1 MSRAIVMLIQQ
12 SSQILDTVAPKVKAE
27 ANKKIA
33 EVKQKIPT
41 KESVKQMMMDEIT
54 SRGPELV
61 CSIEVRSRI
70 NFIYNKLKS
79 NATKLQF
86 IIDKSNEKLTKL
98 QETLQKVGE
107 IILIIEGIFAFLN
120 ALVPILQTIAIS
132 AQVGLFLLKGPA
144 ADGDATIKFAN
155 SINKSNAKAEEIKNS
170 IKVFKKKVDKI
181 TKKALIPMGIV
192 LLAIGVVATI
202 KLALT
207 TVIGLI
213 ESFYLKYILM
223 CDVEGDSMEDE
234 DYADAVNDAQ
244 SSLNDALGGE
254 GGLGEEGGEIVI
266 PEDDLL
272 PNTIERIRNA
282 NFQVIQYRI
291 A

>member
-192 LLAIGVVATI
+192 LLAIGVVSTI

-207 TVIGLI
+207 TLIGLI

-234 DYADAVNDAQ
+234 DYADAMNDAQ
-244 SSLNDALGGE
+244 SNLDDALGGE
-254 GGLGEEGGEIVI
+254 SGEIVI

>member
-1 MSRAIVMLIQQ
+1 MSRAIVTLIQQ
-12 SSQILDTVAPKVKAE
+12 SQQILDAMGPKVKAE

-33 EVKQKIPT
+33 EIKQKIPT
-41 KESVKQMMMDEIT
+41 KESVKQMMMDEI
-54 SRGPELV
+54 SSKGPELV
-61 CSIEVRSRI
+61 CSIEVRNRI
-70 NFIYNKLKS
+70 DSIYDKLKS
-79 NATKLQF
+79 KSVKLQF
-86 IIDKSNEKLTKL
+86 ILDQSNEKLKKL
-98 QETLQKVGE
+98 QEQLLKIGE
-107 IILIIEGIFAFLN
+107 IILIIEGIFVVLN
-120 ALVPILQTIAIS
+120 ALVPVLQTIVTA

-192 LLAIGVVATI
+192 T
-202 KLALT
+202 LALGVITIIKTTIT
-207 TVIGLI
+207 TVISLI

-234 DYADAVNDAQ
+234 DYADAINDAPDEADIT
-244 SSLNDALGGE
+244 L
-254 GGLGEEGGEIVI
+254 I
-266 PEDDLL
+266 EDDLL
-272 PNTIERIRNA
+272 PGTIERIRNA
-282 NFQVIQYRI
+282 NFQVIRYRI

>member
-192 LLAIGVVATI
+192 LLAIGVVSTI

-234 DYADAVNDAQ
+234 DYADAMNDAQ
-244 SSLNDALGGE
+244 SNLDDALGGE
-254 GGLGEEGGEIVI
+254 SGEIVI

-272 PNTIERIRNA
+272 PRTIERIRNA
-282 NFQVIQYRI
+282 NFQVIRYRI

>member
-1 MSRAIVMLIQQ
+1 MSRAIVTLIQQ
-12 SSQILDTVAPKVKAE
+12 SQQILDAMGPKVKAE

-33 EVKQKIPT
+33 EIKQKIPT
-41 KESVKQMMMDEIT
+41 KESVKQMMVDEI
-54 SRGPELV
+54 SSKGPELV
-61 CSIEVRSRI
+61 CSIEVRNRI
-70 NFIYNKLKS
+70 DSIYDKLKS
-79 NATKLQF
+79 KSVKLQF
-86 IIDKSNEKLTKL
+86 ILDQSNEKLKKL
-98 QETLQKVGE
+98 QEQLLKIGE
-107 IILIIEGIFAFLN
+107 IILIIEGIFVVLN
-120 ALVPILQTIAIS
+120 ALVPVLQTIVTA

-192 LLAIGVVATI
+192 T
-202 KLALT
+202 LALGVITIIKTTIT
-207 TVIGLI
+207 TVISLI

-234 DYADAVNDAQ
+234 DYADAINDAPDEADIT
-244 SSLNDALGGE
+244 L
-254 GGLGEEGGEIVI
+254 I
-266 PEDDLL
+266 EDDLL
-272 PNTIERIRNA
+272 PGTIERIRNA
-282 NFQVIQYRI
+282 NFQVIRYRI

>member
-1 MSRAIVMLIQQ
+1 MSRAIVTLIQQ
-12 SSQILDTVAPKVKAE
+12 SNRILDTVAPKVKAE

-33 EVKQKIPT
+33 EIKQKIPT
-41 KESVKQMMMDEIT
+41 KESVKQMMMDEI
-54 SRGPELV
+54 SSKGPELV
-61 CSIEVRSRI
+61 CSIEVRNRI
-70 NFIYNKLKS
+70 DSIYNKLKS
-79 NATKLQF
+79 KSVKLQF
-86 IIDKSNEKLTKL
+86 ILDKSNEKLKKL
-98 QETLQKVGE
+98 QEQLLKIGE
-107 IILIIEGIFAFLN
+107 IILIIEGIFVVLN
-120 ALVPILQTIAIS
+120 ALVPVLQTIVTA

-192 LLAIGVVATI
+192 T
-202 KLALT
+202 LALGVIT
-207 TVIGLI
+207 IIKTTIITVISLI

-234 DYADAVNDAQ
+234 DYADAINDAPDEADIT
-244 SSLNDALGGE
+244 L
-254 GGLGEEGGEIVI
+254 I
-266 PEDDLL
+266 EDDLL
-272 PNTIERIRNA
+272 PGTIERIRNA
-282 NFQVIQYRI
+282 NFQVIRYRI

>member
-1 MSRAIVMLIQQ
+1 MSRAIVTLIQQ
-12 SSQILDTVAPKVKAE
+12 SSKILDTVAPKVKEE

-54 SRGPELV
+54 SRGPELI

-70 NFIYNKLKS
+70 DLIYNKLKS
-79 NATKLQF
+79 NATKLQS
-86 IIDKSNEKLTKL
+86 IIDKSNEKLLKL

-132 AQVGLFLLKGPA
+132 AQVGLLLLKGPY

-181 TKKALIPMGIV
+181 TKKALIPMGIIT
-192 LLAIGVVATI
+192 LAIGVISTI
-202 KLALT
+202 KLTLNAL
-207 TVIGLI
+207 IGLI
-213 ESFYLKYILM
+213 ESYYLKYTLM

-244 SSLNDALGGE
+244 SNLDDALGGE
-254 GGLGEEGGEIVI
+254 SGEIVI

>member
-192 LLAIGVVATI
+192 LLAIGVVSTI

-234 DYADAVNDAQ
+234 DYADAINDAPDKADIT
-244 SSLNDALGGE
+244 L
-254 GGLGEEGGEIVI
+254 I
-266 PEDDLL
+266 EDDLL
-272 PNTIERIRNA
+272 PGTIERIRNA
-282 NFQVIQYRI
+282 NFQVIRYRI

>member
-1 MSRAIVMLIQQ
+1 
-12 SSQILDTVAPKVKAE
+12 
-27 ANKKIA
+27 
-33 EVKQKIPT
+33 
-41 KESVKQMMMDEIT
+41 MDEIT

-192 LLAIGVVATI
+192 LLAIGVVSTI

-234 DYADAVNDAQ
+234 DYADAMNDAQ
-244 SSLNDALGGE
+244 SNLDDALGGE
-254 GGLGEEGGEIVI
+254 SGEIVI

-272 PNTIERIRNA
+272 PGTIERIRNA
-282 NFQVIQYRI
+282 NFQVIRYRI